1 AAKTRSAAAAG
12 RRLPAAQPFLYQEG
26 SRAVGRDGAGGSR
39 QRRAGWPG
47 RLRGEGGAARGEE
60 LTTAPRVTTSAAA
73 SPSGGGE
80 DCHRKIWAVFRDT
93 VKSAGVPPE
102 PEPTDEEETARLP
115 AGAVRLDLKS
125 NPRRDTTSPLW
136 QDQDFFEKHGEGI
149 MDCVLFPRE
158 AQLKW
163 DALITMHEQCRRL
176 GVRNRKAI
184 AAASPE
190 VPDEAVEGE
199 GRAPSA
205 MPSAGSPGISADME

>member
-1 AAKTRSAAAAG
+1 MPKRAPPPPQGGASQRRSPFCTKKGRARLGGMAPGGLDSGARAGPGASAAKGALPEVRVLPDERS
-12 RRLPAAQPFLYQEG
+12 LEWPFH
-26 SRAVGRDGAGGSR
+26 
-39 QRRAGWPG
+39 
-47 RLRGEGGAARGEE
+47 
-60 LTTAPRVTTSAAA
+60 
-73 SPSGGGE
+73 E